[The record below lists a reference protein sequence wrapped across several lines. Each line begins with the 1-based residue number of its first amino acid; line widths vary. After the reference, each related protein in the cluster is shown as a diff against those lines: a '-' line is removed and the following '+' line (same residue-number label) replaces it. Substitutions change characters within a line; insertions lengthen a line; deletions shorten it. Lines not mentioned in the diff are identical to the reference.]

1 MVFSS
6 HIFLFYFLP
15 LVLALYY
22 LVPRTGKELVLVS
35 LSYLFY
41 AWANPLFVF
50 LMLGTTLVN
59 YICGRCM
66 EGATPRGKKTALV
79 ISILAS
85 LFALGFFKYFNF
97 GVDSFN
103 ATVRALGLENLQL
116 ELLIRVILP
125 LGLSFYT
132 FQAISYAVDVY
143 RGEARPV
150 HSFLRFA
157 TYISL
162 FPQLVAGP
170 IVRFREI
177 ASQLEER
184 THTWEKFSRGVCF
197 FALGF
202 AKKVLIANPCGRIA
216 DTAFSAPSLD
226 WVDAWIGILGYS
238 FQIYFDFSGYSDMAI
253 GLGLMFGF
261 VFPKNFDS
269 PYRSSSITEFWRR
282 WHLSLSR
289 WLRDYLYIPL
299 GGNRKGSS
307 RTYTNLGTV
316 MLLGGLWHGASW
328 NFVLWGG
335 GHGVLLMVER
345 FWGIRHKGVDTEG
358 SNNHIRKSVAIIW
371 TFLLVTLLWVFFRA
385 DTIGD
390 AGRYFLSLA
399 GLGGGDDR
407 MFFVRGMLWQPYL
420 LGTLVVAAVVT
431 WSFPQTWNFT
441 RTLSWLRVC
450 WIFFLFFLS
459 IVALETQSFNPFI
472 YFIF

>member
-66 EGATPRGKKTALV
+66 ENATPRGRKVSLV
-79 ISILAS
+79 LSIAAS

-103 ATVRALGLENLQL
+103 ATVQALGLENLQL

-177 ASQLEER
+177 ASQLEQR
-184 THTWEKFSRGVCF
+184 THSWEKFARGVCF
-197 FALGF
+197 FVLGF
-202 AKKVLIANPCGRIA
+202 SKKVLIANPCGRMA
-216 DTAFSAPSLD
+216 DTAFAAPVVST
-226 WVDAWIGILGYS
+226 VDAWIGILGYS

-269 PYRSSSITEFWRR
+269 PYRASSITEFWRR

-299 GGNRKGSS
+299 GGNQKGSG

-335 GHGVLLMVER
+335 GHGALLMLER
-345 FWGIRHKGVDTEG
+345 FFGKRIKKEEKGKVRILGNAVGI
-358 SNNHIRKSVAIIW
+358 AW

-385 DTIGD
+385 DTLGASLQYYQSLFGMGASD
-390 AGRYFLSLA
+390 ERLFL
-399 GLGGGDDR
+399 
-407 MFFVRGMLWQPYL
+407 VTGMLWQPYL
-420 LGTLVVAAVVT
+420 FFTLVVAALVT
-431 WSFPQTWNFT
+431 WTFPQTWNFT
-441 RTLSWLRVC
+441 RKLRVVRVV
-450 WIFFLFFLS
+450 WIFLLFFLS